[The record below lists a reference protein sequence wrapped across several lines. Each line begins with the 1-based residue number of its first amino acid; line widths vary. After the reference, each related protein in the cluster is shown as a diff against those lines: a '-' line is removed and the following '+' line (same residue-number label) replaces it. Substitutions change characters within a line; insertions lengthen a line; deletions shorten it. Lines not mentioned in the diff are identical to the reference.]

1 MLEHIGIVMRK
12 ELLDTLRDRRT
23 AVNLALSALLGP
35 LMLAGLLTVI
45 GSVSSASA
53 ERPLDLPVAGAAAA
67 PDLIAFL
74 AQGNAIV
81 KPAPAD
87 PEAAVQAGD
96 AEVVLVV
103 GPGYAEM
110 RESGLP
116 APVRLIFDSS
126 RQSAQI
132 SVQRASDLLE
142 RYGRLVATLRL
153 QARGVSPSTIAP
165 LAVERVDTATDE
177 SRAAQLLNV
186 LPYFIIFAIFVGGMG
201 LTIDITAGERERG
214 SLEPLLINPIGR
226 AALVLGKL
234 AASLLPTALS
244 VLVALAGF
252 AAVINLAPL
261 GASLGIRL
269 SLGFGALGGIFLI
282 ALPIMVL
289 AVALQLIIA
298 ARSRSVKEA
307 QSYLNFLP
315 LIPALPG
322 LFLAF
327 VPIKPALWMMLIPT
341 FGQQL
346 LINQLM
352 RGEPVH
358 PLFAA
363 VSASVTLAVGALL
376 TLAAIRLFGR
386 EEALFGR

>member
-1 MLEHIGIVMRK
+1 
-12 ELLDTLRDRRT
+12 
-23 AVNLALSALLGP
+23 VNLALSALLGP

-103 GPGYAEM
+103 GPDYAEM